1 MMKKTLPSKKTL
13 RAAAAIVICITF
25 GPSAHAQMAVFDAG
39 NYANTLR
46 EVQTAAN
53 QLTQLNAQLQQ
64 MRQQYQMF
72 TNPSNIT
79 QMLPALNAPS
89 LQNSMPAASSVPDK
103 IVGSPNTLSSAGQIF
118 YQLNHVFTATGTDPQ
133 ANLLNRSAIST
144 ANIQGMAA
152 ANLASIEQRQS
163 NLNGMQMEL
172 QNATDIKQVT
182 AINGRIAI
190 ESNAIQ
196 GQQAQAQN
204 LAALA
209 SAQAQ
214 ADQQAALQSIRQGH
228 EQAAAMFTG
237 TLN

>member
-1 MMKKTLPSKKTL
+1 MKKAFLT
-13 RAAAAIVICITF
+13 AAVVVACTTF
-25 GPSAHAQMAVFDAG
+25 GPGTHAQVAVFDAS
-39 NYANTLR
+39 NFANTLR

-79 QMLPALNAPS
+79 GMLPTLNVPF
-89 LQNSMPAASSVPDK
+89 LQNSMPAASSMPGQV
-103 IVGSPNTLSSAGQIF
+103 VGSAPALSSLGQTF
-118 YQLNHVFTATGTDPQ
+118 FNLNHVFTATGTDPQ
-133 ANLLNRSAIST
+133 ANLLNRSSIST

-152 ANLASIEQRQS
+152 ANLTSIEQRQA
-163 NLNGMQMEL
+163 NLNAMQTEL
-172 QNATDIKQVT
+172 ENATDIKQVT

-209 SAQAQ
+209 SAQTQ
-214 ADQQAALQSIRQGH
+214 ADQQAALQGIRQGH

>member
-1 MMKKTLPSKKTL
+1 MKKALLT
-13 RAAAAIVICITF
+13 AAAVVACMTF
-25 GPSAHAQMAVFDAG
+25 GPGAHAQMAVFDAS
-39 NYANTLR
+39 NFANTLR

-79 QMLPALNAPS
+79 GMLPALNAPS
-89 LQNSMPAASSVPDK
+89 LQNSMPAASSMPGQV
-103 IVGSPNTLSSAGQIF
+103 VGSANALSSLGQTF
-118 YQLNHVFTATGTDPQ
+118 YKLNHVFTATGTDPQ
-133 ANLLNRSAIST
+133 ANLLNRSSIST
-144 ANIQGMAA
+144 ANIQGIAA
-152 ANLASIEQRQS
+152 ANLAPIEQRQG
-163 NLNGMQMEL
+163 NLNEMQTEL
-172 QNATDIKQVT
+172 ENATDIKQVT

>member
-1 MMKKTLPSKKTL
+1 MKKFLP
-13 RAAAAIVICITF
+13 AAAAVIACMTF
-25 GPSAHAQMAVFDAG
+25 GPGAHAQMAVFDAG
-39 NYANTLR
+39 NFANTLR

-64 MRQQYQMF
+64 MRQQYEMF
-72 TNPSNIT
+72 TNPSNIMG
-79 QMLPALNAPS
+79 MLPALNAPA
-89 LQNSMPAASSVPDK
+89 LQNPMPAVSAIPGQVA
-103 IVGSPNTLSSAGQIF
+103 GSGTVLSSLGQTF
-118 YQLNHVFTATGTDPQ
+118 LKLNHVFAATGTDPQ
-133 ANLLNRSAIST
+133 ATWLNRTAIST

-152 ANLASIEQRQS
+152 ANLASIEQRQAS
-163 NLNGMQMEL
+163 LNEMQADL
-172 QNATDIKQVT
+172 QGATDIKQVD

-204 LAALA
+204 LAALS

-214 ADQQAALQSIRQGH
+214 ANQQAALQSIRQGH
-228 EQAAAMFTG
+228 EEAAAMFTG